1 MRIAFYREKSS
12 GNITH
17 HHTLDDALTDIEI
30 QQKLK
35 EFNAAHEE
43 TEAYVKNVKDGG
55 LEEYLVKKCAEK
67 ATIVNCDIEYAI
79 DALNEAMSH
88 LEGVRYKY

>member
-1 MRIAFYREKSS
+1 MRIAFYREKPS

-17 HHTLDDALTDIEI
+17 HHTLDDALTDLEI
-30 QQKLK
+30 QQILK

-67 ATIVNCDIEYAI
+67 VTIAKCDVEDAI

-88 LEGVRYKY
+88 LEWLQYKY

>member
-1 MRIAFYREKSS
+1 MAKELKPCPFCGSD
-12 GNITH
+12 NIQFNTCW
-17 HHTLDDALTDIEI
+17 DEEAYIFC
-30 QQKLK
+30 QCMKKLK

-43 TEAYVKNVKDGG
+43 TEAYVK
-55 LEEYLVKKCAEK
+55 KCAEK
-67 ATIVNCDIEYAI
+67 AAIVNCDIEYAI

>member
-1 MRIAFYREKSS
+1 MYKRQ
-12 GNITH
+12 H
-17 HHTLDDALTDIEI
+17 HHTLDDAITDLEI

-67 ATIVNCDIEYAI
+67 ATIVRQQQRS
-79 DALNEAMSH
+79 M
-88 LEGVRYKY
+88 RR

>member
-55 LEEYLVKKCAEK
+55 FEEYLVKKCAEK
-67 ATIVNCDIEYAI
+67 AAIVNCDIEYAI

-88 LEGVRYKY
+88 LEGLRYKY